1 MAKESTSPLMYEAK
15 PATNLSELNQAG
27 IGEDPD
33 ITKQRQKTLEANEDY
48 ASALEQR
55 FRNPNWMKVS
65 AAFLKPQL
73 GGFGASLGSAF
84 DVLGEQQEQQKA
96 VAPTIAQ
103 IRAQNAVGA
112 ESLQNDLKAQ
122 DLLRE
127 AMKKPNGL
135 TNDDVAMISKYSSR
149 VGTVAQQKFTNQ
161 RGTFADLLSAF
172 AEGRGYTQL
181 AEQFGKSFVDSLWGT
196 LTKLVPGRANETGP
210 TGVPTGLPTGGNTV
224 PSPSGT
230 TTQTSA
236 TNPNGGTTPPR
247 PLGVPESMVGNLTN
261 KQTLETTSQ
270 QIADRIQKANDL
282 KKNFEAQS
290 TSALPIYQTAQEIY
304 KLASHDYMK
313 PAFGIFEKGDP
324 MGILGTALERQDV
337 SQVLN
342 GMRDQ
347 IIKSRMN
354 DSQKKS
360 AMADLQTMENSLG
373 TLQTQIQNG
382 VINPTDVRTM
392 FEAKSVPGLKNTQDS
407 FLRGIASI
415 GHQALGKYE
424 LNTVYNQFLNN
435 PKNDVNNWQQS
446 PEFTRYQ
453 DMMKKRGNAVTSN
466 VAGSEPPRFL
476 TQPLEQSYRHSYEP
490 TTLTGATRRLTTAEA
505 RRLANGEQ

>member
-1 MAKESTSPLMYEAK
+1 MYEAK

-33 ITKQRQKTLEANEDY
+33 ITKQREKTLQANEDY

-55 FRNPNWMKVS
+55 FRNPNWGKIS

-103 IRAQNAVGA
+103 IRAQNAVGY
-112 ESLQNDLKAQ
+112 ENLQNDLKAQ

-127 AMKKPNGL
+127 GIKKPGGL
-135 TNDDVAMISKYSSR
+135 TSDDVANINKYSSR

-172 AEGRGYTQL
+172 AEGRGYTSL
-181 AEQFGKSFVDSLWGT
+181 AEQFGKPFVDSNWGT
-196 LTKLVPGRANETGP
+196 LIKLVPGRSNETRLSGTP
-210 TGVPTGLPTGGNTV
+210 LSLPNNGNTN
-224 PSPSGT
+224 PSGA
-230 TTQTSA
+230 TTQSNT
-236 TNPNGGTTPPR
+236 TNPNGGTVPPR
-247 PLGVPESMVGNLTN
+247 PLGVPEGMVGNLTN

-270 QIADRIQKANDL
+270 QITDRIEKANAL
-282 KKNFEAQS
+282 KKTYESLSN
-290 TSALPIYQTAQEIY
+290 SALPIYNTAQEIY

-324 MGILGTALERQDV
+324 MSILGTALEKQDV

-360 AMADLQTMENSLG
+360 AMSDLQAMENSLG
-373 TLQTQIQNG
+373 SLQTQIQNG
-382 VINPTDVRTM
+382 VVNPTDFRTM
-392 FEAKSVPGLKNTQDS
+392 FESKSVPSLKNTQDS
-407 FLRGIASI
+407 FLRGIANI

-424 LNTVYNQFLNN
+424 QNTVFNQFLNN
-435 PKNDVNNWQQS
+435 PKNDINNWQQS
-446 PEFTRYQ
+446 SEFTRYQ
-453 DMMKKRGNAVTSN
+453 DMLKKRGNAVTSN
-466 VAGSEPPRFL
+466 VAGSEIPRFL